1 MFSLSSSS
9 RVEFHIAYARPA
21 STATWA
27 SHGGRTLHCPRA
39 ARTSQP
45 VHELVLPVRRGTF
58 HPRHRA
64 ENNYTTKK
72 VASKFTSYF
81 DTMVLG

>member
-27 SHGGRTLHCPRA
+27 SHGGRTLHLSTRGLDVSTGTRA
-39 ARTSQP
+39 GPPSPKRNLSSTSS
-45 VHELVLPVRRGTF
+45 RRKQLHDEKSGF
-58 HPRHRA
+58 
-64 ENNYTTKK
+64 E
-72 VASKFTSYF
+72 VYF
-81 DTMVLG
+81 IL